1 MDTKNGELALRDVI
15 LIVIAIWCFISLIPI
30 GIGALSGLDIG
41 QRGQIGDMFGFSN
54 SFFSS
59 MAFALVVYTVY
70 LQRKDLDL
78 TREEL
83 RLTRDELKRSAE
95 AQEESQEAL
104 NKQAA
109 SLEVSTR
116 MTAIN
121 HLLTQHVREL
131 EALIIERNSAE
142 SRGLKALRDKKQE
155 ELDRHIDERKKLI
168 NELYEIKDRYDNLW
182 STSSQ
187 KQE

>member
-95 AQEESQEAL
+95 AQERAEQAL
-104 NKQAA
+104 TKQAA
-109 SLEVSTR
+109 SLKA
-116 MTAIN
+116 TAKIN
-121 HLLTQHVREL
+121 ALTALL
-131 EALIIERNSAE
+131 EATTSHLRMGGQDLAPYGNLTAKRNDYIEQLE
-142 SRGLKALRDKKQE
+142 GILDGKAD
-155 ELDRHIDERKKLI
+155 
-168 NELYEIKDRYDNLW
+168 
-182 STSSQ
+182 
-187 KQE
+187 